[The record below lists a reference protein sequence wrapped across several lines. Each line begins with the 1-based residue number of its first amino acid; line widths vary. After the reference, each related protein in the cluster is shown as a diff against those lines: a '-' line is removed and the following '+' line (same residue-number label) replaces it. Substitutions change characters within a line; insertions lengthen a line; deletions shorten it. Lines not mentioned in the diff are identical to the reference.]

1 MSRALPVFQV
11 VQAGVSG
18 LVSTRELVVALGKIA
33 AFVVLGF
40 ILYGSYFKLN
50 PYESTDYVGWEWDFV
65 DCWYFTMAT
74 LTTVGYGDM
83 PLLSQHA
90 RAITAAFGLVGV
102 LIVAN
107 SIGVIADWFVEV
119 RSEICYVAE
128 MWRSSADQW
137 DVCGRTRG
145 AWVRGPGA
153 TRVDPEPTFRF
164 PPAILF
170 HRARGVPS
178 LRLLTRPDLL
188 RRDRLPPHADEEGV
202 RLDLVEPG
210 AAQPERTP
218 FNYGTVHPAGAL
230 RGLAAVSW
238 RREYQRTDRPRR
250 PSVSELV
257 RACAAGRR

>member
-18 LVSTRELVVALGKIA
+18 LVSTRELGVALGKIA
-33 AFVVLGF
+33 AFVILGF

-119 RSEICYVAE
+119 RSEMWHVAE
-128 MWRSSADQW
+128 MWRPSADKW
-137 DVCGRTRG
+137 DVCGRARG
-145 AWVRGPGA
+145 A
-153 TRVDPEPTFRF
+153 
-164 PPAILF
+164 
-170 HRARGVPS
+170 
-178 LRLLTRPDLL
+178 
-188 RRDRLPPHADEEGV
+188 
-202 RLDLVEPG
+202 
-210 AAQPERTP
+210 
-218 FNYGTVHPAGAL
+218 
-230 RGLAAVSW
+230 
-238 RREYQRTDRPRR
+238 
-250 PSVSELV
+250 
-257 RACAAGRR
+257 